1 MNRLADVPVRFTWLR
16 AFAQSAAHALHAA
29 QHGKD
34 ASPAMKLGK
43 NTHAAAF
50 EPDKIVVY
58 RGGTKIDAKGKPKV
72 YTDVKQGGFWED
84 FKASQRPDAVIV
96 NAKELA
102 RAEAIA
108 ASLHRADAE
117 RVHPDTG
124 EPLPL
129 MFGPGVIRE
138 QNIRWSRNGRAC
150 SSTPDARLPGR
161 WIADL
166 KVARTCDPERYPRD
180 ATRQGYPAQLVMY
193 DEADAYERTGD
204 HRNVTC
210 ELYSVVVEPVEPYVV
225 TTYRLTASAVASGG
239 RMLATW
245 WSALNACEASDHWPG
260 YAQSVVE
267 FHVDDPLAMLDGF
280 EIDAAADDE
289 AANGNADSGDD
300 TQQIDW
306 SAA

>member
-1 MNRLADVPVRFTWLR
+1 MSRLAGAPVRFTWLR

-34 ASPAMKLGK
+34 PSPAMKLGK

-129 MFGPGVIRE
+129 LFGPGVIRE
-138 QNIRWSRNGRAC
+138 QNIRWSRNARAC

-204 HRNVTC
+204 HRNVAC
-210 ELYSVVVEPVEPYVV
+210 ELYSVVVEPVDPYVV
-225 TTYRLTASAVASGG
+225 TTYRLAASAVASGG

>member
-1 MNRLADVPVRFTWLR
+1 VNRLAGVPVRFTWLR

-58 RGGTKIDAKGKPKV
+58 RGGTKIDTKGKPKV

-129 MFGPGVIRE
+129 LFGPGVIRE

-204 HRNVTC
+204 HRNVAC